1 MAFGQV
7 ARMLLVVKIDEAL
20 DPVDI
25 RLLGADTVMLAPDG
39 ISDLVEQAGFGS
51 IRLARAG
58 RRGT

>member
-1 MAFGQV
+1 
-7 ARMLLVVKIDEAL
+7 MLLVVKIDEAL

-51 IRLARAG
+51 I
-58 RRGT
+58 